1 MPYTNNFAQTSLT
14 SFCRKGGAL
23 NDEEISAAKKEAKS
37 NGKWNLTE
45 KAKEKQIKQT
55 IVEAVIR
62 KMWSWI
68 VKSIE
73 KQNGSTEDVEN
84 RVNENYN
91 NN

>member
-1 MPYTNNFAQTSLT
+1 
-14 SFCRKGGAL
+14 
-23 NDEEISAAKKEAKS
+23 
-37 NGKWNLTE
+37 LTE

>member
-1 MPYTNNFAQTSLT
+1 MTKKF
-14 SFCRKGGAL
+14 
-23 NDEEISAAKKEAKS
+23 SAAKKEAKS